1 MSISSASVYGAPQ
14 PTSWRDISGQIS
26 SLADLFRKERQR
38 NEELFLNEAYRQITT
53 VYNGDAFAWAQNE
66 PESYKKFAK
75 LLGLPETPGKV
86 TPQGWLALGKIA
98 TAEALR
104 QGKEPFE
111 YSVKEEPIPTIQP
124 QPTTPQG
131 PTPPKPQGENT
142 TLVSTPGG
150 AKGTQGTPAPV
161 LPPQSGLVTIDPK
174 ALYELGVRLGAS
186 KGAEISKVDRVVE
199 PGVTTLPD
207 VPSVVDAGELASGVI
222 SNLVDQYEQEGKAL
236 KLGKEHYEALLGGI
250 RDALSKQGIPVKA
263 ELPKPQTDR
272 AAYDRAVGE
281 SLNQAKNIA
290 AQYPTE
296 AGTYVDE
303 DVLGEGFSYLLQ
315 NSGRTETAPQPP
327 AGPTKID
334 QSAAVVAKR
343 ILSTLPPGKVYT
355 REDVKKIV
363 EGNKNELN
371 TVYNLFN
378 TAGLKPEE
386 FQNQVASALENELFN
401 QRRLDTR
408 QISIVAGEKSPATSK
423 DLGKDSWGPAAPAPN
438 PTKSPQTHQPSTPTY
453 TPNPKE
459 QETKKLSNQI
469 STVTTKVAEEGKV
482 DPKELT
488 QINKTIDNTIQPPP
502 PEVQKQVKRVVVAKL
517 KPEFQGNMYLRLIES
532 QYQDPDSPVRK
543 TFEGLYAGEVKSME
557 ELKRLQLE
565 NRQLETTVKA
575 LYDDP
580 EMVELL
586 KQKIRAEVKELMA
599 SGDLKL
605 AQARN
610 LENVLTNE
618 ILKTAVSLYVS
629 EMLGTMAQQQ
639 GNTELL
645 KMTNELTNS
654 LKIVSKDL
662 GDKELTAQFATAL
675 SKLLARA
682 TGEQSFLQFSTKP
695 GWLFGLWTS
704 LISEPGQFPPQPPT
718 PKQRSPLEAY
728 RKGVEQSGIVSPNV
742 LQGFGSQSGQNDAQ
756 RRILEQIMNTL
767 KQPK

>member
-14 PTSWRDISGQIS
+14 PTSWRDISAQIS
-26 SLADLFRKERQR
+26 SLADIFRRERQR

-53 VYNGDAFAWAQNE
+53 AYNGDAFAWAQNE

-111 YSVKEEPIPTIQP
+111 YSVKTEPIPTVQP
-124 QPTTPQG
+124 QPPIPQE
-131 PTPPKPQGENT
+131 PIPEKPQGGNT
-142 TLVSTPGG
+142 TLVSTPRGAQGG
-150 AKGTQGTPAPV
+150 AQGTPTPAP
-161 LPPQSGLVTIDPK
+161 PSPSGPVTIDPK
-174 ALYELGVRLGAS
+174 ALYALGLQLGAVQG
-186 KGAEISKVDRVVE
+186 KEILKVYQE
-199 PGVTTLPD
+199 ANKN
-207 VPSVVDAGELASGVI
+207 AGSNASGAAEAPQAVHGEPLARSVL
-222 SNLVDQYEQEGKAL
+222 SNLIDQYEQEGKAL
-236 KLGKEHYEALLGGI
+236 KLGNEHYKALLSGI
-250 RDALSKQGIPVKA
+250 QEALSKQGLPV
-263 ELPKPQTDR
+263 EPEPPKPQVPKEP
-272 AAYDRAVGE
+272 Y
-281 SLNQAKNIA
+281 KN
-290 AQYPTE
+290 
-296 AGTYVDE
+296 
-303 DVLGEGFSYLLQ
+303 VLEYTQ
-315 NSGRTETAPQPP
+315 NEIPAETFLGLPSVPQETPKPP
-327 AGPTKID
+327 AEPPKID
-334 QSAAVVAKR
+334 PSAAVVAKR

-355 REDVKKIV
+355 REDVKKIM
-363 EGNKNELN
+363 EGNKNELD
-371 TVYNLFN
+371 TAYRIFN
-378 TAGLKPEE
+378 TAGLKPGE

-401 QRRLDTR
+401 QRRLDTS
-408 QISIVAGEKSPATSK
+408 QKSIVAGGESSATIK
-423 DLGKDSWGPAAPAPN
+423 DLRGGSWGPAAPAPN
-438 PTKSPQTHQPSTPTY
+438 PTTSPQTPQPSAPTY

-459 QETKKLSNQI
+459 QETKRLSDQI

-482 DPKELT
+482 DPKELPK
-488 QINKTIDNTIQPPP
+488 ISKMIDNTIQPPP
-502 PEVQKQVKRVVVAKL
+502 PEVQKQVKRMVVTKL

-532 QYQDPDSPVRK
+532 QYQDPDSPIRK

-618 ILKTAVSLYVS
+618 ILKTAVSLYAS

-645 KMTNELTNS
+645 KITNELANS
-654 LKIVSKDL
+654 LKTVKDL

-682 TGEQSFLQFSTKP
+682 TGEQSFLRFSTKP
-695 GWLFGLWTS
+695 GWLFHLWTN
-704 LISEPGQFPPQPPT
+704 LVPNPEQFPPQPPA
-718 PKQRSPLEAY
+718 PDKPSPYDFYREGLERSGVISPYVL
-728 RKGVEQSGIVSPNV
+728 KG
-742 LQGFGSQSGQNDAQ
+742 LGSQGGQNDAQ
-756 RRILEQIMNTL
+756 RRILEQITKILQQL
-767 KQPK
+767 K

>member
-14 PTSWRDISGQIS
+14 PTSWRDISAQIS
-26 SLADLFRKERQR
+26 SLADIFRKERQR

-53 VYNGDAFAWAQNE
+53 AYNGDAFAWAQNE

-111 YSVKEEPIPTIQP
+111 YSVQKEPVPIPQTLSVPQSQP
-124 QPTTPQG
+124 ITPAVPPPPQG
-131 PTPPKPQGENT
+131 PETIPVSTSAGAQSPGQATSAPVPSSQPGPSKTPYDKAVEEALRQANQIAEQSPTEAKMYVSPEEVLAEGFLYLQPDVKRIEATPKPPAEPIKISQEAGVAANILLDKLQRENRDKKNKKYTLSEVNQIVSKNADALYNMIPNPQVSKDQFIQQLGLELSRKLDTSFLLDKSEKSVVSGTPPKNQTTTQPQ
-142 TLVSTPGG
+142 
-150 AKGTQGTPAPV
+150 KG
-161 LPPQSGLVTIDPK
+161 SD
-174 ALYELGVRLGAS
+174 
-186 KGAEISKVDRVVE
+186 
-199 PGVTTLPD
+199 
-207 VPSVVDAGELASGVI
+207 
-222 SNLVDQYEQEGKAL
+222 
-236 KLGKEHYEALLGGI
+236 
-250 RDALSKQGIPVKA
+250 
-263 ELPKPQTDR
+263 
-272 AAYDRAVGE
+272 
-281 SLNQAKNIA
+281 
-290 AQYPTE
+290 
-296 AGTYVDE
+296 
-303 DVLGEGFSYLLQ
+303 
-315 NSGRTETAPQPP
+315 
-327 AGPTKID
+327 
-334 QSAAVVAKR
+334 
-343 ILSTLPPGKVYT
+343 
-355 REDVKKIV
+355 
-363 EGNKNELN
+363 
-371 TVYNLFN
+371 
-378 TAGLKPEE
+378 
-386 FQNQVASALENELFN
+386 
-401 QRRLDTR
+401 
-408 QISIVAGEKSPATSK
+408 
-423 DLGKDSWGPAAPAPN
+423 WGPAAPAPN
-438 PTKSPQTHQPSTPTY
+438 PTKSPQTPQPSTPTY
-453 TPNPKE
+453 TSNPKE

-482 DPKELT
+482 DPKELPK
-488 QINKTIDNTIQPPP
+488 ISKMIDNTIQPPP
-502 PEVQKQVKRVVVAKL
+502 PEVQKQVKRVVVTKL

-532 QYQDPDSPVRK
+532 QYQDPDSPIRK

-618 ILKTAVSLYVS
+618 ILKTAVSLYASGVLS
-629 EMLGTMAQQQ
+629 TMAQQQ

-645 KMTNELTNS
+645 KITNELANS
-654 LKIVSKDL
+654 LKTVKDL

-682 TGEQSFLQFSTKP
+682 TGEQTFLQFSTKS
-695 GWLFGLWTS
+695 GWLFGLWTTI
-704 LISEPGQFPPQPPT
+704 ISKLAQFPPQPPA
-718 PKQRSPLEAY
+718 PDKPSPYDFYREGLERSGVISPYVL
-728 RKGVEQSGIVSPNV
+728 KG
-742 LQGFGSQSGQNDAQ
+742 LGSQGGQNDAQ

-767 KQPK
+767 QQLK